1 MSSATSTDPGLRP
14 WQLFLLAGMLAAT
27 AVVLVSA
34 GQTMSSIVVL
44 SLTVVASSL
53 VAVAA
58 FQVLGPLLVADA
70 PVETPIEG
78 HARQALEREKA
89 LVLRSIK
96 EIEFDHA
103 MRKTAS
109 ADFEELRGRLRA
121 RAVRLMQQLDAS
133 GYRDAVERDLATR
146 AAASASRPPAGP
158 ATPAGLAAPAV
169 AGTICA
175 ACQTANDG
183 DARFCKQCGASLAR
197 PA

>member
-27 AVVLVSA
+27 AVVLVST
-34 GQTMSSIVVL
+34 GQSMSSIVVL

-58 FQVLGPLLVADA
+58 FNVLGPLLVTDAPIEDA
-70 PVETPIEG
+70 PVEG
-78 HARQALEREKA
+78 QARQALEREKA

-103 MRKTAS
+103 MRKTAT
-109 ADFEELRGRLRA
+109 ADYEEMRNRLRA

-133 GYRDAVERDLATR
+133 GYRTAVERDLA
-146 AAASASRPPAGP
+146 SRQ
-158 ATPAGLAAPAV
+158 ATPAAVLAAAPA
-169 AGTICA
+169 AT
-175 ACQTANDG
+175 ACTGCGTANDG
-183 DARFCKQCGASLAR
+183 DARFCKQCGAALAR

>member
-27 AVVLVSA
+27 AVVLVST
-34 GQTMSSIVVL
+34 GRSMSSIVVL

-58 FQVLGPLLVADA
+58 YQVFGPLLVTDA
-70 PVETPIEG
+70 PIEEAPVEG
-78 HARQALEREKA
+78 HARLELEREKA

-96 EIEFDHA
+96 EVEFDHA
-103 MRKTAS
+103 MRKTGT
-109 ADFEELRGRLRA
+109 ADYQEMRDRLRA

-133 GYRDAVERDLATR
+133 GYRAAVERDLA
-146 AAASASRPPAGP
+146 SRLAVPAP
-158 ATPAGLAAPAV
+158 AAPAA
-169 AGTICA
+169 AGCA
-175 ACQTANDG
+175 ACGTANDG
-183 DARFCKQCGASLAR
+183 DARFCKQCGAALTR

>member
-27 AVVLVSA
+27 AVVLVST
-34 GQTMSSIVVL
+34 GRSMSSIVVL

-58 FQVLGPLLVADA
+58 FQVFGPLLVTDA
-70 PVETPIEG
+70 PIDDGPIEG

-103 MRKTAS
+103 MRKTAT
-109 ADFEELRGRLRA
+109 ADYEEMRDRLRA
-121 RAVRLMQQLDAS
+121 RAVGLMQQLDAS
-133 GYRDAVERDLATR
+133 GYRAAVERDLASR
-146 AAASASRPPAGP
+146 QAVPAAGS
-158 ATPAGLAAPAV
+158 GLAA
-169 AGTICA
+169 A
-175 ACQTANDG
+175 ACGACGTTNDG
-183 DARFCKQCGASLAR
+183 DARFCKQCGAALTR